1 MLPEYLKKKV
11 DLVKELSDVY
21 SKYQHNVER
30 IDYVVFKTT
39 AGYDGKREFLIITYV
54 GGGRTIKLCT
64 GNSYSAIASEIANHL
79 DNGYYDQVEFY
90 KETSDPDI
98 GLCYDIR
105 EFVMDKI
112 KEKLSEEE

>member
-11 DLVKELSDVY
+11 DFVKELSDVY

-39 AGYDGKREFLIITYV
+39 ADYDGKREFLIITYV

-90 KETSDPDI
+90 KETI
-98 GLCYDIR
+98 LQILNFG
-105 EFVMDKI
+105 VNK
-112 KEKLSEEE
+112 KLKVKSILKL

>member
-11 DLVKELSDVY
+11 DFVKELSDVY

-39 AGYDGKREFLIITYV
+39 ADYDGKREFLIITYV

-90 KETSDPDI
+90 KETQS
-98 GLCYDIR
+98 
-105 EFVMDKI
+105 FS
-112 KEKLSEEE
+112 KLQTAHLAQNQLSGIQSNWISK